1 MNEKQNIPLYIVI
14 IFLLFLSFPVLCFSQ
29 ENDAQKLNY
38 RSSLFGIGS
47 INVYDTY
54 LSPLNYKGTSLSFMQ
69 ENMKMTDL
77 SNGNIAAQQLFNL
90 EFSSSEN
97 DAGNAVAY
105 TGFLEYSYGLFYRF
119 TPLPELQIFAGSQA
133 DGLLGFIY
141 NTRNGNNPATA
152 KAHLNLT
159 LSTAASYNF
168 KIKSQPFRARYQISS
183 PFTGIMFS
191 PHYGQSYYEI
201 SLGNDDHLANFSSYH
216 NQIMLRNNFSLEIP
230 LSFMTLR
237 LMYINSVYETRIND
251 IETRIHN
258 NSFMIGFTREFFN
271 VSGKKQVK
279 GNYNRVY

>member
-1 MNEKQNIPLYIVI
+1 MNKKQNIPLYNVI
-14 IFLLFLSFPVLCFSQ
+14 IFVLFLAFSERCFSQ
-29 ENDAQKLNY
+29 EDDTQKLNY
-38 RSSLFGIGS
+38 RSNLFGIGK

-54 LSPLNYKGTSLSFMQ
+54 LSPLNYTGTSLSFMQ
-69 ENMKMTDL
+69 ENMKMTGLGD
-77 SNGNIAAQQLFNL
+77 GNIAVQQLFNI

-97 DAGNAVAY
+97 ATGNATNY
-105 TGFLEYSYGLFYRF
+105 TGFMEYSYGLFYRF
-119 TPLPELQIFAGSQA
+119 TPLPELKIFAGSQA
-133 DGLLGFIY
+133 DGLIGFIY

-159 LSTAASYNF
+159 LSAATSYNF
-168 KIKSQPFRARYQISS
+168 KVKSQPLRVRYQISS
-183 PFTGIMFS
+183 PFAGIMFS

-216 NQIMLRNNFSLEIP
+216 NQIILRNNFSLEIP

-237 LMYINSVYETRIND
+237 LMYINSVYETRIYN

-271 VSGKKQVK
+271 VSGKKPVK
-279 GNYNRVY
+279 GNYNHVF